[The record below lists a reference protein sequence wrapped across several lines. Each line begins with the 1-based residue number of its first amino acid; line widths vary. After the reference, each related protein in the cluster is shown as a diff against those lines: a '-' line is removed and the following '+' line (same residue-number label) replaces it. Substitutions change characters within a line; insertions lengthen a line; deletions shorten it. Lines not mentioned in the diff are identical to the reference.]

1 MPLKQSEAIVLR
13 TYPLRESDLLVTLF
27 TRAEGKVKGVARA
40 AKKSKRRFG
49 GALEPLT
56 LVRAYYDDREGQELA
71 QLDSCDI
78 LESPLSAEVD
88 YPRVVALEHVAET
101 LDELLPDR
109 EANDAIFRLAVSVL
123 YQLRSGSIWMPLT
136 YFQLWL
142 VRLVG
147 FLPELGGCMAC
158 GKTLNGSKA
167 FYHVLADGLMCEQH
181 KRLASSQ
188 LSPESRALAAQ
199 MFRSPVESFTDGGD
213 APSNGSGAVKHAD
226 LRKFLVQI
234 IERHLE
240 KKLVTAVMLAKL

>member
-71 QLDSCDI
+71 RLDSCDI

-123 YQLRSGSIWMPLT
+123 SQLRTGSIWMPLT

-147 FLPELGGCMAC
+147 FLPELGECMAC
-158 GKTLNGSKA
+158 GTTLNGSRA

-188 LSPESRALAAQ
+188 LSPESRALAGQ
-199 MFRSPVESFTDGGD
+199 MFRSPVENFAGDGTTE
-213 APSNGSGAVKHAD
+213 SNGSGAARHAD

-240 KKLVTAVMLAKL
+240 KKLVTAAMLAKL